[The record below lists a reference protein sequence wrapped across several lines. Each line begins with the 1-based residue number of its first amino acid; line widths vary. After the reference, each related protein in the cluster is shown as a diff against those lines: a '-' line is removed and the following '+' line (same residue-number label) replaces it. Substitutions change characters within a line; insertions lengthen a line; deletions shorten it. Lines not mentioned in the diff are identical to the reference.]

1 MRGRTTRPVNST
13 KFNSSVLIVWSR
25 CQILTNWRDVI
36 YSLFVCLLSD
46 DVYRFAREINF
57 LWCSWWCEKLPNLQP
72 W

>member
-46 DVYRFAREINF
+46 DVYRFAREF
-57 LWCSWWCEKLPNLQP
+57 FMVQLVVREEFSTYVP
-72 W
+72 